1 MFLKPSKKMCETN
14 IRILAVTGF
23 LAILEIVLALLAGFI
38 TYGQADSSAVFKV
51 FTDAGMRSVWL
62 GANALVG
69 AGALLVFTERY
80 KRHQDIKISD
90 TITKGSSGWASDAE
104 IKSKLDFGWSSAGIV
119 LGRRGNSPVVYP
131 AAAWEN
137 RNVAVLGPPDTGKS
151 RAYVRPN
158 LFHAVNSEM
167 SVICTDPKGE
177 LTRDFR
183 KYLEKKGYIVR
194 VFNLVNFVHGD
205 RWNPLA
211 EVRDD
216 VDAQMMCDVIISSTS
231 VPGRKS
237 GDQFWERTEMNLL
250 KALILYV
257 VNEYPLEK
265 RTMASVY
272 DILAS
277 GDVKIIDGLFNPLS
291 NSHPAKLAYNIF
303 RQSEP
308 KVQSGAISGLGTRL
322 QVFQNKIVRD
332 FTEHSDISLTM
343 PGNRKCAYFC
353 VLSDTDS
360 TFYFLS
366 SLFFSFLFI
375 KLTRLADLTPGGVLK
390 VPVSFILD
398 EFCNI
403 GHIPDFTK
411 KLSTMRSR
419 GIGCSI
425 IFQSLPQLMQ
435 FYSDK
440 AWETIL
446 ANCSTFLVMGVK
458 DETTAKYIADYAGK
472 ITIKTVSRTKDAG
485 FAKFLD
491 FGKETVSDADRYL
504 IMPDELFRMPK
515 NEAIALISGIRP
527 VKLEKLDFSRCPEY
541 SKLEPEDLTDYM
553 PKWVENESVVVEV
566 HSEPKEIPQEIPE
579 EKPPEKPKK
588 KKDSKAF
595 WK

>member
-1 MFLKPSKKMCETN
+1 MCETVN
-14 IRILAVTGF
+14 VRILIAVIF
-23 LAILEIVLALLAGFI
+23 LAILEIILAVFAGYI
-38 TYGQADSSAVFKV
+38 TYLRIDPSAVFKI
-51 FTDAGMRSVWL
+51 FTDAGVRSVWL
-62 GANALVG
+62 GSNALIG
-69 AGALLVFTERY
+69 AVSLLVITEKY
-80 KRHQDIKISD
+80 KRQQDIKISES
-90 TITKGSSGWASDAE
+90 ITKGSSGWASDRE
-104 IKSKLDFGWSSAGIV
+104 IKSKLDFGWNSAGIV

-183 KYLEKKGYIVR
+183 KWFEEKGYTVKI
-194 VFNLVNFVHGD
+194 FNLVNFVHGD
-205 RWNPLA
+205 RWNPLS

-216 VDAQMMCDVIISSTS
+216 VDAQMMCEIIIQSTS

-257 VNEYPLEK
+257 VNEYPFER
-265 RTMASVY
+265 RTMAEVY
-272 DILAS
+272 DLLAS
-277 GDVKIIDGLFNPLS
+277 GDLKVLDGLFNPLS

-375 KLTRLADLTPGGVLK
+375 RLTRLADMTPGGVLK
-390 VPVSFILD
+390 TPVHFIMD

-435 FYSDK
+435 FYPDK

-446 ANCSTFLVMGVK
+446 GNCSTFLVMGIK
-458 DETTAKYIADYAGK
+458 DETTAKYISDYAGK
-472 ITIKTVSRTKDAG
+472 ITVKTVSKTKEAG
-485 FAKFLD
+485 FAKYFD

-504 IMPDELFRMPK
+504 IMPDELFRLPK
-515 NEAIALISGIRP
+515 NEALALISGIRP
-527 VKLEKLDFSRCPEY
+527 VRLEKLDFSKCPGY
-541 SKLEPEDLTDYM
+541 KDLQPEDLSLYI
-553 PKWVENESVVVEV
+553 PKWVENESV
-566 HSEPKEIPQEIPE
+566 EIEIHPEKE
-579 EKPPEKPKK
+579 EKPVPKESSEKPKK
-588 KKDSKAF
+588 KKNSEKPF